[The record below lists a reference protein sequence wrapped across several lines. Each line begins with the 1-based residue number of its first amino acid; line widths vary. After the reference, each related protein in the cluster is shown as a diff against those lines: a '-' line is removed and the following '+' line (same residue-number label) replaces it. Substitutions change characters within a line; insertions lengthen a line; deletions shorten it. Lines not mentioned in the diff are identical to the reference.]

1 MFAQIALPLFLPS
14 LTYRVP
20 AGLNIKVG
28 DAVSVPLRKK
38 SIEGIVLSLE
48 AEPEEKAKYEVK
60 EILAL
65 AIELPSLSESSIQ
78 FINWC
83 ADYYH
88 CPIGEVLRTFLPPHN
103 TLGSIDLFQSLPA
116 DESEISTL
124 KGKRQKEIYSLCQIP
139 QNLSGADRVIANKL
153 IKRSLMKISKKEEEL
168 IFEANSSS
176 PGEAPPATEEQ
187 SAALSAIRDTL
198 EKRSFAPILLE
209 GITGSGKT
217 EVYLRS
223 ARQCLDQGRSV
234 LVIVPEIALTP
245 QLLFRFQSRLGG
257 PVAILHSGITD
268 KERSRFWH
276 GLNRGVLKV
285 CVGARSAALA
295 PMNNL
300 GLIIVDEE
308 HEGAYK
314 QDDHLRYSARDLAIV
329 RAKQSKA
336 TVILGSATPSLE
348 SFHNALTGKYKH
360 LVLTKRASGLNLPE
374 VLVVDQSKE
383 IKTETMIGNTLKHHM
398 QKCLEANN
406 QVMLLLNRRGL
417 SSFLLCQSCGH
428 VPECPHCSVSLTQ
441 YSASSTMK
449 CHYCGH
455 TAKRPKNCQKCGSPE
470 LAPGTPGTEA
480 LEEELK
486 TMFPSRTVLRI
497 DRESMEKR
505 GALEDALMRVAR
517 GDAQIVVGTQMI
529 AKGHDFPNVT
539 LVGVVNADSSF
550 HLPDFRASERCFQL
564 FTQMAG
570 QAGRREKPGLV
581 IIQTYDP
588 QHPSVKYSK
597 NHDFRAFAEEEMQIR
612 QSFHYP
618 PYARMARIIF
628 SHTKEIQVIKACEAV
643 RQRIQRLNLAG
654 AIEVLGPSP
663 AAIHRIQNR
672 YRWHL
677 ILKSSSISSLHS
689 ILSVVSE
696 MAQTKELKIVSI
708 QIDVDPLSLM

>member
-1 MFAQIALPLFLPS
+1 MFAQIALPLFLPA

-20 AGLNIKVG
+20 QGLGLKIG
-28 DAVSVPLRKK
+28 DVVSVPLRKK
-38 SIEGIVLSLE
+38 SIEGIVLSFADK
-48 AEPEEKAKYEVK
+48 AEENSKYEVK
-60 EILAL
+60 EILGL
-65 AIELPSLSESSIQ
+65 GQSLPSLSEASIA
-78 FINWC
+78 FVSWC
-83 ADYYH
+83 AEYYH

-103 TLGSIDLFQSLPA
+103 SLGSIDQFFSLPVS
-116 DESEISTL
+116 DEAVATL
-124 KGKRQKEIYSLCQIP
+124 KGKRQREIYSLCKEP
-139 QNLSGADRVIANKL
+139 QNLSGGDRTIANKL
-153 IKRSLMKISKKEEEL
+153 IKRGLLQVQKIEEEL
-168 IFEANSSS
+168 CFDQARLPQGDEPS
-176 PGEAPPATEEQ
+176 ATDEQ
-187 SAALSAIRDTL
+187 SAALSSIRGCL
-198 EKRSFAPILLE
+198 EKRSFSPILLE

-217 EVYLRS
+217 EVYLRA

-245 QLLFRFQSRLGG
+245 QLLLRFQSRLGES
-257 PVAILHSGITD
+257 VAVLHSGITD
-268 KERSRFWH
+268 KERSRYWH
-276 GLNRGVLKV
+276 GLNRGILKV

-295 PMNNL
+295 PINNL

-314 QDDHLRYSARDLAIV
+314 QDDHLRYSARDLAII

-348 SFHNALTGKYKH
+348 SFHNALTGKFKH
-360 LVLTKRASGLNLPE
+360 LILTKRASGLNLPE
-374 VLVVDQSKE
+374 VIVVDRSKE
-383 IKTETMIGNTLKHHM
+383 IKTETMIGPMLKHHI
-398 QKCLEANN
+398 QKCLAAND

-417 SSFLLCQSCGH
+417 SSFLLCESCGH

-441 YSASSTMK
+441 YSTSSTMK

-455 TAKRPKNCQKCGSPE
+455 TAKRPKDCQKCGSPE

-480 LEEELK
+480 LEDELK
-486 TMFPSRTVLRI
+486 TMFPGRTVLRI

-505 GALEDALMRVAR
+505 GALEEALMKVAR

-570 QAGRREKPGLV
+570 RAGRREKPGLV
-581 IIQTYDP
+581 IIQTYNP
-588 QHPSVKYSK
+588 LHPSVKYSK
-597 NHDFRAFAEEEMQIR
+597 NHDFRSFAEEEMQIR
-612 QSFHYP
+612 QSFRYP
-618 PYARMARIIF
+618 PFARLARIIF
-628 SHTKEIQVIKACEAV
+628 SHTKENLVIKACAAV
-643 RQRIQRLNLAG
+643 NQRIQRLEMASKV
-654 AIEVLGPSP
+654 EVLGPSP

-672 YRWHL
+672 FRWHL
-677 ILKSSSISSLHS
+677 ILKSSSIHTLHS
-689 ILSVVSE
+689 ILNVVDE
-696 MAQTKELKIVSI
+696 MARTKDLKIVSI